1 MYVSNIS
8 FQVAPEI
15 EPIWLEWMKATFI
28 PLFDATQCFVDT
40 KFYQIEVTEDQ
51 FPTFTLQLFAINKE
65 KMDEYLMGYAQN
77 LLNELQA
84 TWGEK
89 CYHFN
94 TNMRIVN

>member
-15 EPIWLEWMKATFI
+15 EFLWQEWMKTTFI
-28 PLFDATQCFVDT
+28 PLFEATQCFVDT

-51 FPTFTLQLFAINKE
+51 YPTYTLQLFVINKL
-65 KMDEYLMGYAQN
+65 KLDEYLTGYAQN
-77 LLNELQA
+77 LLNELSA